1 MSEAHPS
8 PSPIDVLV
16 ADDDPDCR
24 RLVRDALAAVDRRI
38 VLHEV
43 ADGAEALRFLL
54 RRGPHGR
61 APRPRLIYLDL
72 EMPGASGQQ
81 VLRAVKT
88 HPQLRAIPVVMM
100 TGAEDARARMQAAR
114 QGVNSYVVKPVDP
127 RDFLRAVVVTA
138 RYWLSAQAHRPAAPA
153 AASDTGGQ
161 R

>member
-54 RRGPHGR
+54 SAEGGY
-61 APRPRLIYLDL
+61 ATGNSITV
-72 EMPGASGQQ
+72 SGGYG
-81 VLRAVKT
+81 
-88 HPQLRAIPVVMM
+88 I
-100 TGAEDARARMQAAR
+100 
-114 QGVNSYVVKPVDP
+114 
-127 RDFLRAVVVTA
+127 
-138 RYWLSAQAHRPAAPA
+138 
-153 AASDTGGQ
+153 
-161 R
+161 